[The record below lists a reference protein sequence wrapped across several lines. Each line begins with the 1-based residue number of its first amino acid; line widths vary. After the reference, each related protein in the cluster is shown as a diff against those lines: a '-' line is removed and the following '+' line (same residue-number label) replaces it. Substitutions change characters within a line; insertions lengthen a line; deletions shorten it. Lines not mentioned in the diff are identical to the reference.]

1 MTKSQ
6 VLDREFL
13 VVRAKILEI
22 AAALDRIDR
31 AEGDLPQTDQRQL
44 LYNAIEEL
52 LKDSPDRAEAIQ
64 LLFSREYQSAWREDF
79 QLEIPG
85 DDDG

>member
-1 MTKSQ
+1 MTKTQ

-13 VVRAKILEI
+13 LVRAKILEI

-44 LYNAIEEL
+44 LDKGIEEL
-52 LKDSPDRAEAIQ
+52 LKDSPDRAEAVQ

-79 QLEIPG
+79 QLSFPG
-85 DDDG
+85 DDEG

>member
-1 MTKSQ
+1 MTIPIPAPE

-31 AEGDLPQTDQRQL
+31 AAGDVDGDRRADLLREGLAVLVGDEA
-44 LYNAIEEL
+44 N
-52 LKDSPDRAEAIQ
+52 RAERVQMI
-64 LLFSREYQSAWREDF
+64 FSLPYDERWRKT
-79 QLEIPG
+79 LAVSRPR
-85 DDDG
+85 